1 MATRTP
7 TRINI
12 TRKRG
17 DTKSIVF
24 VIKDATTKSAVDI
37 SGWTNFLL
45 TVDPS
50 KAPTDALANIFQ
62 ATGAFVTDG
71 IDGKVKFFP
80 PGTSAIGNFFYDAQG
95 DNNDVKKETIAEG
108 SYKITQDITKD

>member
-1 MATRTP
+1 MATKTP
-7 TRINI
+7 TRVNI

-17 DTKSIVF
+17 DTKAIVF
-24 VIKDATTKSAVDI
+24 IVKDATTKIAVDI
-37 SGWTNFLL
+37 SLWTNFLL

-71 IDGKVKFFP
+71 TDGKVKFFP
-80 PGTSAIGNFFYDAQG
+80 PGTSAIGNFFFDAQAE
-95 DNNDVKKETIAEG
+95 NNDTKKETIAEG